1 MRMLDSLNDG
11 TVLGDDHLVHRKP
24 VEISQQ
30 HRDLTIGNAASALLD
45 PQLRAIHQRTAQV
58 EVGQRGLN
66 RPPLLG
72 LLERDDHLR
81 ETFGQR
87 RHGTIHSASLHGSL
101 DASELPP
108 PTTIR
113 SNGRVPG
120 LTLAS
125 ASRPLQVQGPVM
137 SREKSVRWARGLVGM
152 AALSGVA
159 FESRR
164 WLTVISQTSLGWR
177 CRASLPARSPEGYK
191 SSVTLE

>member
-1 MRMLDSLNDG
+1 MLDSLNDG

-45 PQLRAIHQRTAQV
+45 PQLRATNQRTAQV

-81 ETFGQR
+81 EKFGQR

-101 DASELPP
+101 DASELPRRP
-108 PTTIR
+108 R
-113 SNGRVPG
+113 SD
-120 LTLAS
+120 
-125 ASRPLQVQGPVM
+125 
-137 SREKSVRWARGLVGM
+137 
-152 AALSGVA
+152 
-159 FESRR
+159 
-164 WLTVISQTSLGWR
+164 QTAGF
-177 CRASLPARSPEGYK
+177 RA
-191 SSVTLE
+191 